1 MNKRQDVLIIIPA
14 YNEEGSIENVVKNL
28 EENYSEFD
36 YVVVNDG
43 SKDNTKKICEQ
54 NNFNLIDLPINLG
67 LAGGLTAGIKYA

>member
-1 MNKRQDVLIIIPA
+1 MHKRQDVLIIIPA

-54 NNFNLIDLPINLG
+54 NNFAAAFKNDG
-67 LAGGLTAGIKYA
+67 